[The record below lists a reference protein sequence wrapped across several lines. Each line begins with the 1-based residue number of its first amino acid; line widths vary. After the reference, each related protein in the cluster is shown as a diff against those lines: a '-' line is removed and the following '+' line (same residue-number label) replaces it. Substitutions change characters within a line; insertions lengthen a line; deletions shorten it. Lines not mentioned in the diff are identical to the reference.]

1 MVRRKTRIGKTLDLF
16 SGECGMEFRTK
27 VSTKGQI
34 VIPKELRERYGYRE
48 GVEVILKPLNET
60 TLLLERAPRLTELF
74 GFLGDVEASKILIE
88 ERSREVKTERGRREE
103 LETG

>member
-1 MVRRKTRIGKTLDLF
+1 
-16 SGECGMEFRTK
+16 MEFRTK

-74 GFLGDVEASKILIE
+74 GFLGEVEASKILIE